1 MANGGNGFQL
11 IEKSED
17 LVLIGSGGFANVY
30 RQKST
35 GVIIKKL
42 KDEEY
47 AREHP
52 QFELIT
58 PEEKYHLRICAFLNE
73 PSDSDIYKTNFAE
86 DDIQSKQEYI
96 DMVRTYASYVT
107 GEPMTLDDRLVI
119 LSTCAYEYKD
129 ARYMVV
135 CRMLPWE

>member
-1 MANGGNGFQL
+1 MFGH
-11 IEKSED
+11 
-17 LVLIGSGGFANVY
+17 
-30 RQKST
+30 
-35 GVIIKKL
+35 IKKL